1 MSKFRLWIKTLLS
14 LTFICIFIQLLL
26 PLLPNSHLSLFQIM
40 QTLEEGVLANSSEKE
55 DERNR
60 QSATWEDLLYLMT
73 RVASLDPQHPVN
85 GTCVPPPLYNRSEV
99 AAGDEDNP
107 PSFCSGG
114 PALTGRVRKKPRKIF
129 AMWMFR

>member
-14 LTFICIFIQLLL
+14 LTFICILIQILL

-40 QTLEEGVLANSSEKE
+40 QTLEEGVLEEKE

-60 QSATWEDLLYLMT
+60 QSATWEDLLYLIT
-73 RVASLDPQHPVN
+73 RVANLDPQHPVN
-85 GTCVPPPLYNRSEV
+85 GTCVPPPLYNRSEM
-99 AAGDEDNP
+99 AAGDEDIP

-114 PALTGRVRKKPRKIF
+114 PALTGRVRKKSRKIF
-129 AMWMFR
+129 AMWIVR

>member
-1 MSKFRLWIKTLLS
+1 MSKFRLWTKTLLS
-14 LTFICIFIQLLL
+14 LIFICIITQLLL
-26 PLLPNSHLSLFQIM
+26 PLLPNSYLSLFQIV
-40 QTLEEGVLANSSEKE
+40 QTLEGGLLANSSEKE
-55 DERNR
+55 DDIIR

-85 GTCVPPPLYNRSEV
+85 GTCVPPPLYNRSEG
-99 AAGDEDNP
+99 AGGDEDMP

-114 PALTGRVRKKPRKIF
+114 PALNGLVRKKSRKIF